1 MKRTILMTALIAVML
16 LAASSFAFGQAKD
29 EQAIRQTLND
39 LMTALSKN
47 DVDTAGRIY
56 ADDYVIG
63 LADGRSVTK
72 AQRLTVMKSGEMR
85 YQALVFDNL
94 RVRQYGNTAVANYHV
109 TGKTITAAGELATDS
124 QAMVVL
130 VKNGDRWQVVS
141 SQLTD
146 NAPSQASS
154 QAGGTD
160 EKSLN
165 QFMDDY
171 FVALRKNS
179 ADAVGP
185 FFSGDYLRVGAD
197 GSTLNKEGAL
207 AAMRSGD
214 LKYESVV
221 AEGRTWRTF
230 GNDTAIVTSKAT
242 LKASLR
248 GQDMGGTYRATTVLR
263 RVGDHWVIVSTHLS
277 PLAVK

>member
-1 MKRTILMTALIAVML
+1 MKRIL
-16 LAASSFAFGQAKD
+16 LAMAMVVATTTFVFGQAND
-29 EQAIRQTLND
+29 EAAIRQTLTE
-39 LMTALSKN
+39 LMNALSRD

-63 LADGRSVTK
+63 LADGSSTTK
-72 AQRLTVMKSGEMR
+72 AQQLNAIKAGDLK
-85 YQALVFDNL
+85 YQTLVFDGL
-94 RVRQYGNTAVANYHV
+94 KVRQYGNTAVANYHV
-109 TGKTITAAGELATDS
+109 TGKTITRAGVQPVNS

-146 NAPSQASS
+146 IVASQSS
-154 QAGGTD
+154 AVD
-160 EKSLN
+160 EKTLN

-171 FVALRKNS
+171 FAALIKNS
-179 ADAVGP
+179 AEAVGP
-185 FFSGDYLRVGAD
+185 FFAGEYLRVGPD
-197 GSTLNKEGAL
+197 GSTLNKEQAV
-207 AAMRSGD
+207 AAMSSGD
-214 LKYESVV
+214 LKYQSVV

-242 LKASLR
+242 LKASHK
-248 GQDMGGTYRATTVLR
+248 GQDMSGTYRATTVLR
-263 RVGDHWVIVSTHLS
+263 KVGDRWVIVSTHLS